1 MKTKTHSEPT
11 LVIPCSG
18 IGKVHG
24 LISREATYEI
34 VDRLGADTADTL
46 CLALL
51 VTGDEEALAAI
62 RSHACIT
69 IDGCPKACS
78 QKNVE
83 MAGGQVRKA
92 VRVVDAFMNH
102 RGAKP
107 GTAAKLSEEGWTIVH
122 DIADETARAICG
134 ETTGGDDRDV
144 Q

>member
-1 MKTKTHSEPT
+1 MKTEIHGGPT

-34 VDRLGADTADTL
+34 IDRLAPDNTDTL

-51 VTGDEEALAAI
+51 VIGDEEALAKV
-62 RSHACIT
+62 RSHSCIT

-83 MAGGQVRKA
+83 MAGGQVTKA
-92 VRVVDAFMNH
+92 VRVVEAFKNH
-102 RGAKP
+102 RGAQP
-107 GTAAKLSEEGWTIVH
+107 GTATKLSEEGWTIVH
-122 DIADETARAICG
+122 EIADETARTIRG
-134 ETTGGDDRDV
+134 ETTGGDTQDA

>member
-1 MKTKTHSEPT
+1 MKTEASGGPT

-24 LISREATYEI
+24 LIGREATYE
-34 VDRLGADTADTL
+34 VVERLAPDITDTL

-51 VTGDEEALAAI
+51 VTGDEDAVAKV
-62 RSHACIT
+62 RSHSCVT

-83 MAGGQVRKA
+83 MAGGQVTKA
-92 VRVVDAFMNH
+92 VRVVDAFKNH
-102 RGAKP
+102 RGAQP
-107 GTAAKLSEEGWTIVH
+107 GTATKLSEEGWTIVH
-122 DIADETARAICG
+122 EIADETARTICG
-134 ETTGGDDRDV
+134 DATGGDTQHV